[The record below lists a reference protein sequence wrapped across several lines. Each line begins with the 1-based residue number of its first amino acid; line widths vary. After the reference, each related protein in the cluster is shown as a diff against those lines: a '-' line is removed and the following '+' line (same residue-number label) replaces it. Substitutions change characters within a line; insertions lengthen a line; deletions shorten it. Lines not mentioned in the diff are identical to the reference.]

1 MLLPIRPIAIRCA
14 VYFFFAVAILG
25 TFSGISPLTC
35 SKRGMVGAM
44 VVYLAA
50 NLLLKAVNVILTNAV
65 VERYVEENEGLA
77 GDHEN

>member
-1 MLLPIRPIAIRCA
+1 MLLPIRPIAMRCA

-25 TFSGISPLTC
+25 TFSGASPVTC
-35 SKRGMVGAM
+35 SKRGMAGAM